1 MLGDRFVDRRRLA
14 EILQSQG
21 NLNTGDTFGG
31 LAHVL
36 QQYLVGRETG
46 RERQEQQAAMDAFTQ
61 GASAKPWVNPDTG
74 ETMGQAGG
82 LLGAQYALSQ
92 LQGNPTAARLSSQL
106 MMQQLDRDEE
116 RRQWEDRFN
125 TQNQAQ
131 MDRFRMEQEAA
142 DRRFQQQL
150 AVQREIAQM
159 RMAAPSEAPSTVRE
173 WEYFNSLS
181 PEDQQ
186 RFLAMKRAQQNL
198 NLGDRFV
205 TTDQLNPG
213 GVIGEYGVGLS
224 PERKIQ
230 DGRVITMPGVPG
242 GQLQQGPGTPAV
254 QGGQMPGY
262 MPGGYPDQTAQA
274 PGVMVQELPQ
284 TRAEREQAALR
295 QSLEET
301 NIGATSDSIMRA
313 LDMVQN
319 SRIPMTG
326 IAGWASST
334 VPGTPAHDL
343 SEMLDGIKASIGFE
357 RLQQMREASPT
368 GSALGNVTE
377 FENRLLQRVYGS
389 LEQSLSRA
397 QLEENLKRVYNVLN
411 DIVHGPGN
419 GPQRFHITTPDV
431 PRGGAQQP
439 TQQAPQ
445 MPAQGGWSIQR
456 VD

>member
-14 EILQSQG
+14 ELLQSQG

-46 RERQEQQAAMDAFTQ
+46 RERQEQQAAMEALTQ

-74 ETMGQAGG
+74 ETMGEAGG
-82 LLGAQYALSQ
+82 LAGAQYALSQ
-92 LQGNPTAARLSSQL
+92 LQGNPTAGRLSSQL
-106 MMQQLDRDEE
+106 MMQQIGQDAEN
-116 RRQWEDRFN
+116 RQWENRFN

-131 MDRFRMEQEAA
+131 MERFRMEQEASE
-142 DRRFQQQL
+142 RRFQQQL
-150 AVQREIAQM
+150 AAQRELAQM
-159 RMAAPSEAPSTVRE
+159 RMQAPSEAPSTVRE
-173 WEYFNSLS
+173 WEYFNSLA
-181 PEDQQ
+181 PNDQQ

-205 TTDQLNPG
+205 TADPLNPG
-213 GVIGEYGVGLS
+213 NALGQYGVGIA

-230 DGRVITMPGVPG
+230 DGRVITMPGIQG
-242 GQLQQGPGTPAV
+242 DQLQQGPGGPAT
-254 QGGQMPGY
+254 QGAHMPGY
-262 MPGGYPDQTAQA
+262 MPGGYSDPNAQM
-274 PGVMVQELPQ
+274 PGAMVQDLPQ

-301 NIGATSDSIMRA
+301 NVGATGDNIMRA
-313 LDMVQN
+313 LDKLQN
-319 SRIPMTG
+319 SHIPLTG
-326 IAGWASST
+326 IVGRASSMIS
-334 VPGTPAHDL
+334 GTSAYDL
-343 SEMLDGIKASIGFE
+343 SETLEGIKASIGFE

-368 GSALGNVTE
+368 GGALGQVSD

-389 LEQSLSRA
+389 LEQSQSRA

-419 GPQRFHITTPDV
+419 GPQRFQITTPDV
-431 PRGGAQQP
+431 PRGRAQQP